1 MAQSFLD
8 NNNFLVQYPLNKPT
22 LTKISDVNLTCYENA
37 TVYVDSGAVAP
48 TKTVIRYPYKQPAL
62 FSL

>member
-1 MAQSFLD
+1 MLSEKRPK
-8 NNNFLVQYPLNKPT
+8 VQYTLKTPT
-22 LTKISDVNLTCYENA
+22 YTKISDVNFECYENA

-48 TKTVIRYPYKQPAL
+48 TKTVIRYPYKQCAL